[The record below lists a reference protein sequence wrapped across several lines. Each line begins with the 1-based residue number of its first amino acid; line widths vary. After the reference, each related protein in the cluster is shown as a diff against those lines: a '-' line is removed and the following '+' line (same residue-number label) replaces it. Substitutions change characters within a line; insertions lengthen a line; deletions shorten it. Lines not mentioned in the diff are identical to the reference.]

1 MIQWRTNNMQ
11 LSNDTKDVLKNF
23 STINQNLLVKT
34 GNVINTMSAMKN
46 IVARATIPD
55 TFDNE
60 FAIYDLNEFL
70 SALSLFKNPTLDFGE
85 QSVKLKEEGGGSSLK
100 YFFSDP
106 SVVTTPKTEITMPS
120 VDVEFVFTQDTFN
133 QIQKASA
140 VLGVPD
146 VVLKGTANGDIVLN
160 VTDRKNDTS
169 NGFETKVGENSPN
182 DFTYF
187 FKVENLKLLAGNYK
201 VEVSSKGIS
210 RFVNTTKPIEYF
222 IALEAS

>member
-1 MIQWRTNNMQ
+1 MQ
-11 LSNDTKDVLKNF
+11 LSNDTRDVLKNF
-23 STINQNLLVKT
+23 STINQNLLVKS

-46 IVARATIPD
+46 IVAKATIPD

-70 SALSLFKNPTLDFGE
+70 SAMSLFKSPTLDFGD
-85 QSVKLKEEGGGSSLK
+85 QSVRLNEEGGGSSLK

-120 VDVEFVFTQDTFN
+120 VDVEFTFTQDTFN
-133 QIQKASA
+133 AISKASA

-146 VVLKGTANGDIVLN
+146 VVLKGTAGGDIELT

-169 NGFETKVGENSPN
+169 NDFSIAVGENAPN
-182 DFTYF
+182 NFTYF
-187 FKVENLKLLAGNYK
+187 FKVENLKLLSGDYK
-201 VEVSSKGIS
+201 VQVSEKGIS
-210 RFVNTTKPIEYF
+210 RFENVSKPIEYF
-222 IALEAS
+222 IALEAA

>member
-1 MIQWRTNNMQ
+1 MN
-11 LSNDTKDVLKNF
+11 LSNDTKEVFKNF
-23 STINQNLLVKT
+23 STINQNLMVKS

-46 IVARATIPD
+46 IVAKATIPD

-70 SALSLFKNPTLDFGE
+70 SALSLFKNPTLSFSDKA
-85 QSVKLKEEGGGSSLK
+85 VKLNEEGGGSSVN

-106 SVVTTPKTEITMPS
+106 SVVTSPKTEITMPS
-120 VDVEFVFTQDTFN
+120 VDVEFTFTQNTFN
-133 QIQKASA
+133 QILKASA

-146 VVLKGTANGDIVLN
+146 VVLTGTAGGDINLT

-169 NGFETKVGENSPN
+169 NDFAIKVGENASS

-187 FKVENLKLLAGNYK
+187 FKVENLKLLSGDYK

-210 RFVNTTKPIEYF
+210 HFTNVSKSIEYF
-222 IALEAS
+222 IALEAA

>member
-1 MIQWRTNNMQ
+1 MMQ
-11 LSNDTKDVLKNF
+11 LSGDTRDVLKNF
-23 STINQNLLVKT
+23 STINQNLMVKS
-34 GNVINTMSAMKN
+34 GNTINTMSAMKN
-46 IVARATIPD
+46 IVAKATIPD
-55 TFDNE
+55 SFSDE

-70 SALSLFKNPTLDFGE
+70 SALSLFKSPTLDFTDK
-85 QSVKLKEEGGGSSLK
+85 SVKLNEQGGGSSLN

-120 VDVEFVFTQDTFN
+120 VDVEFTFTQDAFID
-133 QIQKASA
+133 IQKASA

-146 VVLKGTANGDIVLN
+146 VVLKGTAGGDINLT
-160 VTDRKNDTS
+160 VTDRKNETS
-169 NGFETKVGENSPN
+169 NDFAIKVGDNAPS

-187 FKVENLKLLAGNYK
+187 FKVENLKLLSGDYK

-210 RFVNTTKPIEYF
+210 HFTNVTKPIEYF

>member
-1 MIQWRTNNMQ
+1 MQ

-23 STINQNLLVKT
+23 STINQNLLVKS

-46 IVARATIPD
+46 IVAKATIPD
-55 TFDNE
+55 SFANE

-70 SALSLFKNPTLDFGE
+70 SAMSLFKSPTLDFGD
-85 QSVKLKEEGGGSSLK
+85 QSVRLNEEGGGSSLK

-120 VDVEFVFTQDTFN
+120 VDVEFTFTQDTFSA
-133 QIQKASA
+133 IQKASA

-146 VVLKGTANGDIVLN
+146 VVLKGTTGGDIELT
-160 VTDRKNDTS
+160 VTDRKNETS
-169 NGFETKVGENSPN
+169 NDFSIKVGDNSPN

-187 FKVENLKLLAGNYK
+187 FKVENLKLLGGDYK
-201 VEVSSKGIS
+201 VKVSDKGIS
-210 RFVNTTKPIEYF
+210 HFAHVNKQIEYF
-222 IALEAS
+222 IALDAK

>member
-1 MIQWRTNNMQ
+1 MN
-11 LSNDTKDVLKNF
+11 LSNDTKEVFKNF
-23 STINQNLLVKT
+23 STINQNLLVKS
-34 GNVINTMSAMKN
+34 GNVINTMSAIKN
-46 IVARATIPD
+46 IVAKATIPD
-55 TFDNE
+55 SFNDE

-70 SALSLFKNPTLDFGE
+70 SALSLFKNPTLDFGDKA
-85 QSVKLKEEGGGSSLK
+85 VKLKEEGGGSSVN

-106 SVVTTPKTEITMPS
+106 SVVTTPKTEITMQS

-146 VVLKGTANGDIVLN
+146 VVLSGTAGGDINLT

-169 NGFETKVGENSPN
+169 NDFAIKVGDNAPS

-187 FKVENLKLLAGNYK
+187 FKVENLKLLSGDYK

-210 RFVNTTKPIEYF
+210 HFANVNKSIEYF
-222 IALEAS
+222 IALEAA

>member
-1 MIQWRTNNMQ
+1 MK
-11 LSNDTKDVLKNF
+11 LSNETREVLKNF
-23 STINQNLLVKT
+23 LTINQNLLVKN

-46 IVARATIPD
+46 IVSKATIPD
-55 TFDNE
+55 TFNTE

-70 SALSLFKNPTLDFGE
+70 SALSLFKDPTLDFTDKE
-85 QSVKLKEEGGGSSLK
+85 VKLKEEGGGSSLN

-106 SVVTTPKTEITMPS
+106 SIVTAPKTEITMPS
-120 VDVEFVFTQDTFN
+120 VDVEFTFTQDTFN
-133 QIQKASA
+133 QILKASA

-146 VVLKGTANGDIVLN
+146 VVLQGTSGGAIDLT

-169 NGFETKVGENSPN
+169 NDFSITVGENSPS

-187 FKVENLKLLAGNYK
+187 FKVENLKLLSGDYK

-210 RFVNTTKPIEYF
+210 HFTNVNKPIEYF
-222 IALEAS
+222 IALEAA

>member
-1 MIQWRTNNMQ
+1 MQ

-23 STINQNLLVKT
+23 STINQNLLVKS

-46 IVARATIPD
+46 IVAKATIPD
-55 TFDNE
+55 SFANE

-70 SALSLFKNPTLDFGE
+70 SAMSLFKSPTLDFGD
-85 QSVKLKEEGGGSSLK
+85 QSVRLNEEGGGSSLK

-120 VDVEFVFTQDTFN
+120 VDVEFTFTQDTFSA
-133 QIQKASA
+133 IQKASA

-146 VVLKGTANGDIVLN
+146 VVLKGTAGGDIELT
-160 VTDRKNDTS
+160 VTDRKNETS
-169 NGFETKVGENSPN
+169 NDFSIKVGDNSPN

-187 FKVENLKLLAGNYK
+187 FKVENLKLLGGDYK
-201 VEVSSKGIS
+201 VKVSDKGIS
-210 RFVNTTKPIEYF
+210 HFAHVNKQIEYF
-222 IALEAS
+222 IALEAK

>member
-1 MIQWRTNNMQ
+1 MK
-11 LSNDTKDVLKNF
+11 LSNETREVLKNF
-23 STINQNLLVKT
+23 STINQNLLVKN

-46 IVARATIPD
+46 IVSKATIPD
-55 TFDNE
+55 TFNTE

-70 SALSLFKNPTLDFGE
+70 SALSLFKDPTLDFTDKE
-85 QSVKLKEEGGGSSLK
+85 VKLKEEGGGSSLN

-106 SVVTTPKTEITMPS
+106 SIVTAPKTEITMPS
-120 VDVEFVFTQDTFN
+120 VDVEFTFTQDTFN
-133 QIQKASA
+133 QILKASA

-146 VVLKGTANGDIVLN
+146 VVLKGTAGGAIDLT

-169 NGFETKVGENSPN
+169 NDFSITVGENSPS

-187 FKVENLKLLAGNYK
+187 FKVENLKLLSGDYK

-210 RFVNTTKPIEYF
+210 HFTNVNKPVEYF
-222 IALEAS
+222 IALEAA

>member
-1 MIQWRTNNMQ
+1 MQ
-11 LSNDTKDVLKNF
+11 LSGDTREVLKNF
-23 STINQNLLVKT
+23 STINQNLLVKS
-34 GNVINTMSAMKN
+34 GNTINTMSAMKN
-46 IVARATIPD
+46 IVAKATIPD
-55 TFDNE
+55 TFSDE
-60 FAIYDLNEFL
+60 FAIYDLHEFL
-70 SALSLFKNPTLDFGE
+70 SALSLFKSPSLEFTDK
-85 QSVKLKEEGGGSSLK
+85 SVKLNEEGGGSSLN

-146 VVLKGTANGDIVLN
+146 VVLRGTTGGDVLLT
-160 VTDRKNDTS
+160 VTDRKNETS
-169 NGFETKVGENSPN
+169 NDFAIKVGDNSPS
-182 DFTYF
+182 DFTHY
-187 FKVENLKLLAGNYK
+187 FKVENLKLLAGDYK

-210 RFVNTTKPIEYF
+210 RFTNMTKPIEYF

>member
-1 MIQWRTNNMQ
+1 MK
-11 LSNDTKDVLKNF
+11 LSNDTRDVLKNF
-23 STINQNLLVKT
+23 STINQNLLVKN

-46 IVARATIPD
+46 IVAKASIPD

-70 SALSLFKNPTLDFGE
+70 SALSLFKEPTLDFDE
-85 QSVKLKEEGGGSSLK
+85 KAVKLKEEGGGSSLN

-106 SVVTTPKTEITMPS
+106 SIVTTPKTEIQMPS
-120 VDVEFVFTQDTFN
+120 VDVEFTFTQDTFN
-133 QIQKASA
+133 QILKASA

-146 VVLKGTANGDIVLN
+146 VVLQGTTGGDINLT
-160 VTDRKNDTS
+160 VTDRKNETS
-169 NGFETKVGENSPN
+169 NDFSIKVGENSAS

-187 FKVENLKLLAGNYK
+187 FKVENLKLLSGNYK

-210 RFVNTTKPIEYF
+210 HFTNTNKPIEYF
-222 IALEAS
+222 IALEAA

>member
-1 MIQWRTNNMQ
+1 MMQ
-11 LSNDTKDVLKNF
+11 LSGDTREVLKNF
-23 STINQNLLVKT
+23 STINQNLLVKS
-34 GNVINTMSAMKN
+34 GNTINTMSAMKN
-46 IVARATIPD
+46 IVAKATIPD
-55 TFDNE
+55 TFSDE
-60 FAIYDLNEFL
+60 FAIYDLHEFL
-70 SALSLFKNPTLDFGE
+70 SALSLFKSPSLEFTDK
-85 QSVKLKEEGGGSSLK
+85 SVKLNEEGGGSSLN

-146 VVLKGTANGDIVLN
+146 VVLRGTTGGDVLLT
-160 VTDRKNDTS
+160 VTDRKNETS
-169 NGFETKVGENSPN
+169 NDFAIKVGENSPS
-182 DFTYF
+182 DFTHY
-187 FKVENLKLLAGNYK
+187 FKVENLKLLAGDYK

-210 RFVNTTKPIEYF
+210 RFTNMTKPIEYF